1 MSTATT
7 ELGRFLT
14 LAGLRHR
21 AGEPAPEMFSG
32 AVDAAWHQ
40 ALEDEGYPTLCAGTA
55 GELVNHAES
64 GGHGPI
70 IWISAYEAAYGPLP
84 DIWFT
89 DADGHLDAALLTLY
103 RETGTVTASWNC
115 GPEFT
120 GRPAETSE

>member
-1 MSTATT
+1 MNTATT

-14 LAGLRHR
+14 VAGLRHR

-40 ALEDEGYPTLCAGTA
+40 ALEARDYPALCAGTA
-55 GELVNHAES
+55 GELVSHAES

-70 IWISAYEAAYGPLP
+70 AWISVYEEAYGPLP

-89 DADGHLDAALLTLY
+89 DAACRLDTALLAVY

-120 GRPAETSE
+120 GRPAETTE